1 VIIVVAQVRAWVS
14 TTMTGDIIVNHRPIF
29 THAQTQ
35 ALLAYHQAQ
44 SAGVETGRRLVIVA
58 TWVENAVD
66 PRCEKKVSSGQ
77 CGAPDTCECAVC
89 ARNICGKHFA
99 SLEGTVD
106 YLGQP
111 YDYCVDCAWLKEDER
126 EALLMI
132 RVLLDRF

>member
-1 VIIVVAQVRAWVS
+1 
-14 TTMTGDIIVNHRPIF
+14 MNHQPIF

-44 SAGVETGRRLVIVA
+44 SLEVETGRRLVIVA
-58 TWVENAVD
+58 TWVENAAD

-77 CGAPDTCECAVC
+77 CGALDTCECAVC
-89 ARNICGKHFA
+89 ARNICATHFA
-99 SLEGTVD
+99 SFEGTVD

-111 YDYCVDCAWLKEDER
+111 YDYYDYCVDCARLSEDER
-126 EALLMI
+126 EVLLMI